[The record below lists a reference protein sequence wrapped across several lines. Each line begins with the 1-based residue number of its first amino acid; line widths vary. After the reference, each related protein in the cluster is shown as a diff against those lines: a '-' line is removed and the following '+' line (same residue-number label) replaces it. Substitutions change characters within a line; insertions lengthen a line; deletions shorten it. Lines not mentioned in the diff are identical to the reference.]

1 MIQRFL
7 IDFAIKHAKLVMVL
21 SGLITLFF
29 LAAFPSLT
37 TDTDP
42 VKMLPQDNPAIVLY
56 NQMKKEFDVHDMVV
70 LGINKRDGS
79 SLFTVDGL
87 TRIHKITQEILEIK
101 DHPPEP
107 SWMLDLLHSVQFLK
121 EQDKERNEIK
131 DIMVTDDV
139 MSISTVDDIVRNAA
153 GELKVAPLMQTP
165 PRKEAE
171 ARQILTAINENPI
184 LQGKL
189 ASADGSLVGIFM
201 PLQEGMK
208 DRSYFL
214 GEEVKRIAAKYLV
227 DGEDYYLAGLP
238 IAENTFGNEMFVQMG
253 VYAPAAG
260 LVIFLLLFYFFR
272 SIKLIIAPMLLAMMA
287 VIWAMGALIYSGNTI
302 HIMSSMIPIFL
313 MPIAVLDCIHIIS
326 KLHQSYHKYDT
337 REEAVRAVMKELFN
351 PMLYTTIT
359 TIVGFVSLTSTG
371 IPPVMVFGITVG
383 FGVFL
388 AWLLSMVFLPAY
400 TMLMDEE
407 ALQKFGQAASDK
419 KSWIMNMTVG
429 FKNIAAKVPVFVIAT
444 ATVLLVLS
452 VVGIQKII
460 VNDNPVRWFKEGH
473 VLRQADQVMND
484 KLAGTYMANLVFELP
499 LPADMNTNFSTT
511 VSDPEADAFG
521 DEEDAFSEEA
531 EQAPLP
537 DMKNGEIVQYM
548 GKIQQYLLSVKN
560 QEGQV
565 IVGGVTSLVDILQKV
580 GKTALD
586 DPTLPDN
593 REQVAQ
599 YMFLFE
605 SGDLK
610 KGKDMWKFITRDGR
624 KAQMW
629 VQLKN
634 GDNNQI
640 NYLNVRLNEF
650 MRTNQPPTV
659 TYPNGENVQLQIQ
672 WSGLTYINSVWQD
685 EMVNGMRSALIG
697 SFGIV
702 FLMMVFLFRSL
713 VWGALAMLPLSLT
726 ILAIYGFIGYIG
738 KYYDM
743 PIAVLSSLTLGLSV
757 DFSIHYI
764 ESLRATYRKLKNFQE
779 TYEEISNETAKA
791 IWQNVLVISI
801 GFMPLFFAGLVPYV
815 TVGSFFF
822 AIMLVSGVSTLVL
835 LPSIVTVGKRWL
847 LKAPQQKQPGNLSKE
862 EENES
867 DMAPTVQKVQVAT
880 EPT

>member
-1 MIQRFL
+1 MVQKLL
-7 IDFAIKHAKLVMVL
+7 IDFAIKRAKLVMVL
-21 SGLITLFF
+21 SGFITLFF

-56 NQMKKEFDVHDMVV
+56 GQMKKEFDVHDMVV
-70 LGINKRDGS
+70 LGINKPDGS

-87 TRIHKITQEILEIK
+87 TKIHKITEEILEIK
-101 DHPPEP
+101 DRPPEP

-121 EQDKERNEIK
+121 EKEQGGGEVR
-131 DIMVTDDV
+131 DIMVTADV

-153 GELKVAPLMQTP
+153 GELKVAPLMPKP
-165 PRKEAE
+165 PPSDVRAK
-171 ARQILTAINENPI
+171 QILTAINENPI
-184 LQGKL
+184 LRGKL
-189 ASADGSLVGIFM
+189 ASEDGSLVGIFI

-214 GEEVKRIAAKYLV
+214 GEEMKRIASKYLI

-313 MPIAVLDCIHIIS
+313 MPIAVLNSIHIMS
-326 KLHQSYHKYDT
+326 KLHQNYHQYGT

-351 PMLYTTIT
+351 PMLYTSIT

-388 AWLLSMVFLPAY
+388 AWALSMIFIPAY

-407 ALQKFGQAASDK
+407 TLEKFGQLASGQQ
-419 KSWIMNMTVG
+419 SWIMEITVG
-429 FKNIAAKVPVFVIAT
+429 FKTISAKMPVVVIVAAV
-444 ATVLLVLS
+444 VLLLIS
-452 VVGIQKII
+452 VIGIQKII

-473 VLRQADQVMND
+473 VLREADQVMNG

-499 LPADMNTNFSTT
+499 LPAEMAAGLLNTPSNA
-511 VSDPEADAFG
+511 EENAFG
-521 DEEDAFSEEA
+521 DEEGVFSEKI
-531 EQAPLP
+531 EQAPLA
-537 DMKNGEIVQYM
+537 DIKNGEMVQYM
-548 GKIQQYLLSVKN
+548 EKIQQYLLSLRN
-560 QEGQV
+560 EEEQV
-565 IVGGVTSLVDILQKV
+565 LVGGVTSLVDILKKV
-580 GKTALD
+580 GKTALND
-586 DPTLPDN
+586 ATLPKN

-629 VQLKN
+629 IQLKN
-634 GDNNQI
+634 GDNNQMS
-640 NYLNVRLNEF
+640 YLNTKLSGFMAQQGNE
-650 MRTNQPPTV
+650 PPVV
-659 TYPNGENVQLQIQ
+659 TYPNGESTQLKVQ
-672 WSGLTYINSVWQD
+672 WSGLTYINGVWQD

-713 VWGALAMLPLSLT
+713 LWGIISMLPLSLT
-726 ILAIYGFIGYIG
+726 IMAIYGFIGYIG

-757 DFSIHYI
+757 DFAIHYI
-764 ESLRATYRKLKNFQE
+764 ESLRSVYRKLQNFQK
-779 TYEEISNETAKA
+779 TYEEISSGTAQA
-791 IWQNVLVISI
+791 IWRNVLVISI

-822 AIMLVSGVSTLVL
+822 AIMLVSGVTTLIL

-847 LKAPQQKQPGNLSKE
+847 LKTPKQKTSGDSSSQEPSNLDS
-862 EENES
+862 S
-867 DMAPTVQKVQVAT
+867 HSLRISVAK
-880 EPT
+880 